1 MDSRTETDFREEQ
14 TRRTYASLSERAGYL
29 QQQVRKILQ
38 STATELN
45 LSPTLLQPFQY
56 QIYFEATY
64 LVCND
69 QLYIYG
75 IIIRDKLTF
84 PETFPLATFFT
95 KLF

>member
-14 TRRTYASLSERAGYL
+14 TRRTYASLSERAGHL
-29 QQQVRKILQ
+29 QQQVRKKVLQ

-45 LSPTLLQPFQY
+45 LSPTLLLFQY

-69 QLYIYG
+69 QLYIYS
-75 IIIRDKLTF
+75 ILYF
-84 PETFPLATFFT
+84 N
-95 KLF
+95 